1 MEKFHF
7 CTLTTR
13 YLPKQNLWNVNQR
26 TNRKKFTQKLKKTIH
41 GESLSLLQTQIILIL
56 YQDESLLRSKPFERP
71 TRIKERKLILGVQMG
86 VRKGV
91 VLPNY
96 IILLY
101 LSEVES
107 RIQGLR
113 PRPRSPRPR
122 TALPRTVPL
131 GAKDRNAR
139 GQGQGPR
146 AQTQVF
152 SKKSSSKKIFRR
164 SPK

>member
-71 TRIKERKLILGVQMG
+71 TRIKQRKLILGVQMG

-96 IILLY
+96 IILFVRGGVEDTRLEAKAKE
-101 LSEVES
+101 SE
-107 RIQGLR
+107 
-113 PRPRSPRPR
+113 
-122 TALPRTVPL
+122 
-131 GAKDRNAR
+131 AKDSPSEDSPSR
-139 GQGQGPR
+139 GQGQ
-146 AQTQVF
+146 
-152 SKKSSSKKIFRR
+152 KC
-164 SPK
+164 